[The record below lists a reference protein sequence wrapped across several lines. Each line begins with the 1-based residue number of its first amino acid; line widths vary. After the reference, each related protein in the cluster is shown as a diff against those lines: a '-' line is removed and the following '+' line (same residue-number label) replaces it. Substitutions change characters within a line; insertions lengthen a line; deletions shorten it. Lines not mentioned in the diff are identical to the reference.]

1 MTEEN
6 DNQIQIRAAG
16 EIGRQSDLARRGMNA
31 FDYVNGLAAKAQ
43 ADLLQTTIPT
53 EYTYEFL
60 RKWGTEGKEWIFG
73 KTAATLYKFPS

>member
-31 FDYVNGLAAKAQ
+31 IDNVSGLAARRE
-43 ADLLQTTIPT
+43 ADLQQTYMPT